1 MEAYFD
7 NAATTKAAAEVV
19 DIMNRV
25 LLEDYGNPSSKHTKG
40 MEAEEYI
47 DNSRKIIA
55 DTLKCDAKNI
65 IFTSGGTESNNHAL
79 IGTALAYERSGKHI
93 VTTAFEH
100 ASVNEPLLFLEK
112 RGYEISIVGTDSDGH
127 IDSGELKSLIRD
139 DTILVSIMHVNNE
152 VGAVQNIK
160 KLSETAKSVNN
171 GIIFHVDAVQGYGK
185 YRIYPKKQ
193 GIDLMSASG
202 HKINGPKGSG
212 FLYKGDKVKTF
223 PYMYGGGQ
231 EKGMRSGTE
240 NVPAIAGLGAA
251 AKQMYGNLD
260 DRRRHILE
268 VKQALIDGIREIDG
282 AVFNIN
288 RSLDAN
294 DGAPHILSVSFEGVR
309 SQVLLNAL
317 QDNKIYV
324 SSGSACSSNHP
335 QISGTLKAIGVPD
348 KLLDSTIRFSMSYE
362 NTVGQA
368 EYAVNVLK
376 EQVPVLRRFKRY

>member
-7 NAATTKAAAEVV
+7 NAATTKAASEVV
-19 DIMNRV
+19 DIMMKV
-25 LLEDYGNPSSKHTKG
+25 LSEDYGNPSSKHTKG
-40 MEAEEYI
+40 LDAEEYI

-65 IFTSGGTESNNHAL
+65 IFTSGGTEANNHAL
-79 IGTALAYERSGKHI
+79 IGTALAYERTGKHI
-93 VTTAFEH
+93 ITTAFEH

-112 RGYEISIVGTDSDGH
+112 KGYEISFVSVDNEGH
-127 IDSGELKSLIRD
+127 VDADELKSMVRD
-139 DTILVSIMHVNNE
+139 DTILVSVMHVNNE
-152 VGAVQNIK
+152 VGALQDIK
-160 KLSETAKSVNN
+160 KLSEAVKSVNSRV
-171 GIIFHVDAVQGYGK
+171 IFHVDAIQGYGK
-185 YRIYPKKQ
+185 YRIFPKKQ

-212 FLYKGDKVKTF
+212 FLYKGDKLKTF
-223 PYMYGGGQ
+223 PYLYGGGQ

-251 AKQMYGNLD
+251 VKQMYDNLD
-260 DRRRHILE
+260 DRRRLIIE
-268 VKQALIDGIREIDG
+268 VKQALIDGISEIEG

-294 DGAPHILSVSFEGVR
+294 VGAPHILSVSFEGVR
-309 SQVLLNAL
+309 GQVLLNAL

-335 QISGTLKAIGVPD
+335 QISGTLKAIGVSE
-348 KLLDSTIRFSMSYE
+348 KLLDSTIRFSMSFE
-362 NTVGQA
+362 NTVRQA
-368 EYAVNVLK
+368 EYVVKVLK
-376 EQVPVLRRFKRY
+376 EQIPVLQKFKRY

>member
-7 NAATTKAAAEVV
+7 NSATTKAASEVV
-19 DIMNRV
+19 DIMMKV
-25 LLEDYGNPSSKHTKG
+25 LSEDYGNPSSKHTKG
-40 MEAEEYI
+40 MDAEEYI

-65 IFTSGGTESNNHAL
+65 IFTSGGTEANNHAL
-79 IGTALAYERSGKHI
+79 IGTALAYERTGKHI
-93 VTTAFEH
+93 ITTAFEH

-112 RGYEISIVGTDSDGH
+112 RGFEISFIEVDDDGH
-127 IDSGELKSLIRD
+127 VDEDKLKSLVRD

-152 VGAVQNIK
+152 VGAVQDIK
-160 KLSETAKSVNN
+160 RLSDVVKSVNSRL
-171 GIIFHVDAVQGYGK
+171 IFHVDAVQGYGK

-212 FLYKGDKVKTF
+212 FLYRGDKVKTF
-223 PYMYGGGQ
+223 PYIYGGGQ

-251 AKQMYGNLD
+251 AKLMYHNLD
-260 DRRRHILE
+260 DRHRHVLE
-268 VKQALIDGIREIDG
+268 VKQALIDGIKEIDG

-288 RSLDAN
+288 RSFDAN
-294 DGAPHILSVSFEGVR
+294 VGAPHILSVSFEGVR

-335 QISGTLKAIGVPD
+335 QISGTLKAIGVSD
-348 KLLDSTIRFSMSYE
+348 RLLDSTIRFSMSFE
-362 NTVGQA
+362 NTVRQA
-368 EYAVNVLK
+368 EYVVKVLK
-376 EQVPVLRRFKRY
+376 EQVPVLRKFKRY

>member
-7 NAATTKAAAEVV
+7 NAATTKAASEVV
-19 DIMNRV
+19 DIMIKV
-25 LLEDYGNPSSKHTKG
+25 LSEDYGNPSSKHTKG
-40 MEAEEYI
+40 MDAEEYI

-65 IFTSGGTESNNHAL
+65 IFTSGGTEANNHAL
-79 IGTALAYERSGKHI
+79 IGTALAYERTGKHI
-93 VTTAFEH
+93 ITTAFEH

-112 RGYEISIVGTDSDGH
+112 RGFEISFIEVDNDGH
-127 IDSGELKSLIRD
+127 VDEDKLKSLVRD

-152 VGAVQNIK
+152 VGAVQDIK
-160 KLSETAKSVNN
+160 RLSDVVKSVNSRL
-171 GIIFHVDAVQGYGK
+171 IFHVDAVQGYGK

-212 FLYKGDKVKTF
+212 FLYRGDKVKTF
-223 PYMYGGGQ
+223 PYIYGGGQ

-251 AKQMYGNLD
+251 AKLMYHNLD
-260 DRRRHILE
+260 DRHRHVLE
-268 VKQALIDGIREIDG
+268 VKQALIDGIKEIDG

-294 DGAPHILSVSFEGVR
+294 VGAPHILSVSFEGVR

-335 QISGTLKAIGVPD
+335 QISGTLKAIGVSD
-348 KLLDSTIRFSMSYE
+348 RLLDSTIRFSMSFE
-362 NTVGQA
+362 NTVRQA
-368 EYAVNVLK
+368 EYVVKVLK
-376 EQVPVLRRFKRY
+376 EQVPVLRKFKRY

>member
-7 NAATTKAAAEVV
+7 NSATTKAASEVV
-19 DIMNRV
+19 DIMMKV
-25 LLEDYGNPSSKHTKG
+25 LSEDYGNPSSKHTKG
-40 MEAEEYI
+40 MDAEEYI

-65 IFTSGGTESNNHAL
+65 IFTSGGTEANNHAL
-79 IGTALAYERSGKHI
+79 IGTALAYERTGKHI
-93 VTTAFEH
+93 ITTAFEH

-112 RGYEISIVGTDSDGH
+112 RGFEISFIEVDDDGH
-127 IDSGELKSLIRD
+127 VDEDKLKSLVRD

-152 VGAVQNIK
+152 VGAVQDIK
-160 KLSETAKSVNN
+160 RLSDVVKSVNSRL
-171 GIIFHVDAVQGYGK
+171 IFHVDAVQGYGK

-212 FLYKGDKVKTF
+212 FLYRGDKVKTF
-223 PYMYGGGQ
+223 PYIYGGGQ

-251 AKQMYGNLD
+251 AKLMYHNLD
-260 DRRRHILE
+260 DRHRHVLE
-268 VKQALIDGIREIDG
+268 VKQALIDGIKEIDG

-288 RSLDAN
+288 RSFDAN
-294 DGAPHILSVSFEGVR
+294 VGAPHILSVSFEGVR

-317 QDNKIYV
+317 QDKKIYV

-335 QISGTLKAIGVPD
+335 QISGTLKAIGVSD
-348 KLLDSTIRFSMSYE
+348 RLLDSTIRFSMSFE
-362 NTVGQA
+362 NTVRQA
-368 EYAVNVLK
+368 EYVVKVLK
-376 EQVPVLRRFKRY
+376 EQVPVLRKFKRY

>member
-7 NAATTKAAAEVV
+7 NAATTKAAPEVV
-19 DIMNRV
+19 DIMMKV
-25 LLEDYGNPSSKHTKG
+25 LSEDYGNPSSKHTKG
-40 MEAEEYI
+40 LDAEEYI
-47 DNSRKIIA
+47 DNSRNIIA

-65 IFTSGGTESNNHAL
+65 IFTSGGTEANNHAL
-79 IGTALAYERSGKHI
+79 IGTALAYERTGKHI
-93 VTTAFEH
+93 ITTAFEH

-112 RGYEISIVGTDSDGH
+112 KGYEISFVSVDNEGH
-127 IDSGELKSLIRD
+127 VDADELKSMVRD
-139 DTILVSIMHVNNE
+139 DTILVSVMHVNNE
-152 VGAVQNIK
+152 VGALQDIK
-160 KLSETAKSVNN
+160 KLSEAVKSVNSRV
-171 GIIFHVDAVQGYGK
+171 IFHVDAIQGYGK
-185 YRIYPKKQ
+185 YRIFPKKQ

-212 FLYKGDKVKTF
+212 FLYKGDKLKTF
-223 PYMYGGGQ
+223 PYLYGGGQ

-251 AKQMYGNLD
+251 VKQMYDNLD
-260 DRRRHILE
+260 DRRHLIIE
-268 VKQALIDGIREIDG
+268 VKQALIDGISEIEG

-294 DGAPHILSVSFEGVR
+294 VGAPHILSVSFEGVR

-335 QISGTLKAIGVPD
+335 QISGTLKAIGVSE
-348 KLLDSTIRFSMSYE
+348 KLLDSTIRFSMSFE
-362 NTVGQA
+362 NTVRQA
-368 EYAVNVLK
+368 EYVVKVLK
-376 EQVPVLRRFKRY
+376 EQVPVLQKFKRY

>member
-7 NAATTKAAAEVV
+7 NAATTKAAPEVV
-19 DIMNRV
+19 DIMMKV
-25 LLEDYGNPSSKHTKG
+25 LSEDYGNPSSKHTKG
-40 MEAEEYI
+40 LDAEEYI
-47 DNSRKIIA
+47 DNSRNIIA

-65 IFTSGGTESNNHAL
+65 IFTSGGTEANNHAL
-79 IGTALAYERSGKHI
+79 IGTALAYERTGKHI
-93 VTTAFEH
+93 ITTAFEH

-112 RGYEISIVGTDSDGH
+112 KGYEISFVSVDNEGH
-127 IDSGELKSLIRD
+127 VDADELKSMVRD
-139 DTILVSIMHVNNE
+139 DTILVSVMHVNNE
-152 VGAVQNIK
+152 VGALQDIK
-160 KLSETAKSVNN
+160 KLSEAVKSVNSRV
-171 GIIFHVDAVQGYGK
+171 IFHVDAIQGYGK
-185 YRIYPKKQ
+185 YRIFPKKQ

-212 FLYKGDKVKTF
+212 FLYKGDKLKTF
-223 PYMYGGGQ
+223 PYLYGGGQ

-251 AKQMYGNLD
+251 VKQMYDNLD
-260 DRRRHILE
+260 DRRRLIIE
-268 VKQALIDGIREIDG
+268 VKQALIDGISEIEG

-294 DGAPHILSVSFEGVR
+294 VGAPHILSVSFEGVR

-335 QISGTLKAIGVPD
+335 QISGTLKAIGVSE
-348 KLLDSTIRFSMSYE
+348 KLLDSTIRFSMSFE
-362 NTVGQA
+362 NTVRQA
-368 EYAVNVLK
+368 EYVVKVLK
-376 EQVPVLRRFKRY
+376 EQVPVLQKFKRY

>member
-7 NAATTKAAAEVV
+7 NAATTKAASEVV
-19 DIMNRV
+19 DIMIKV
-25 LLEDYGNPSSKHTKG
+25 LSEDYGNPSSKHTKG
-40 MEAEEYI
+40 MDAEEYI

-65 IFTSGGTESNNHAL
+65 IFTSGGTEANNHAL
-79 IGTALAYERSGKHI
+79 IGTALAYERTGKHI
-93 VTTAFEH
+93 ITTAFEH

-112 RGYEISIVGTDSDGH
+112 RGFEISFIEVDNDGH
-127 IDSGELKSLIRD
+127 VDEDKLKSLVRD

-152 VGAVQNIK
+152 VGAVQDIK
-160 KLSETAKSVNN
+160 RLSDVVKSVNSRL
-171 GIIFHVDAVQGYGK
+171 IFHVDAVQGYGK

-212 FLYKGDKVKTF
+212 FLYRGDKVKTF
-223 PYMYGGGQ
+223 PYIYGGGQ

-251 AKQMYGNLD
+251 AKLMYHNLD
-260 DRRRHILE
+260 DRHRHVLE
-268 VKQALIDGIREIDG
+268 VKQALIDGIKEIDG

-294 DGAPHILSVSFEGVR
+294 VGAPHILSVSFEGVR

-335 QISGTLKAIGVPD
+335 QISGTLKAIGVSD
-348 KLLDSTIRFSMSYE
+348 RLLDSTIRFSMSFE
-362 NTVGQA
+362 NTVRQA
-368 EYAVNVLK
+368 EYVVKVLK
-376 EQVPVLRRFKRY
+376 E